1 MAKWFF
7 INGDWVKEDEGFLH
21 FKDLSIL
28 RGYGIFDFFRLVE
41 NEPLF
46 LDDHL
51 DRFYSSAEGM
61 RLDPGMKR
69 TELEQAIKDLIQKN
83 QLPNTGI
90 RIGLT
95 GGYSADGF
103 QLGKPNLFIS
113 QHHFSLPKPEDI
125 ERGIKLISYPYQR
138 QLPHIK
144 SIDYLMAI
152 WLQPMRIGKSADD
165 ILYHHNGLISECPR
179 SNFFLITHGN
189 RIITPATGALK
200 GITRKK
206 LLELSGQQFEIEER
220 DILMEEIQTAKEA
233 FITSTTKR
241 ILPVRQVDEVVFD
254 STETSRELLRL
265 FLKTYNC

>member
-7 INGDWVKEDEGFLH
+7 INGDWVKEDEGFLQ

-28 RGYGIFDFFRLVE
+28 RGYGIFDFFRLVG

-51 DRFYSSAEGM
+51 DRFYASAEGM
-61 RLDPGMKR
+61 HLNPAMER
-69 TELEQAIKDLIQKN
+69 TELKQAIKDLIQKN
-83 QLPNTGI
+83 QLPDTGI

-103 QLGKPNLFIS
+103 QPGKPNLFIS
-113 QHHFSLPKPEDI
+113 QHHFFLPKPADI
-125 ERGIKLISYPYQR
+125 ERGVKLTSYSYQR
-138 QLPHIK
+138 QLPYIK

-152 WLQPMRIGKSADD
+152 WLQPMRIEKGADD
-165 ILYHHNGLISECPR
+165 VLYHQNGLISECPR
-179 SNFFLITHGN
+179 SNFFLVTQDE
-189 RIITPATGALK
+189 RIITPASGALN

-206 LLELSGQQFEIEER
+206 LLALTGQPFEIEER
-220 DILMEEIQTAKEA
+220 DVLMEEIKTAKEA

-241 ILPVRQVDEVVFD
+241 ILPVRQIDEVVFK
-254 STETSRELLRL
+254 STEIGRELLRQ
-265 FLKTYNC
+265 FLKTYDC